1 MTGMSQMAPE
11 RGSEPAA
18 TATAAPSGSPP
29 SRSRANRGSPLRRPN
44 FPAGAAAFLWLLVVG
59 VPLYTLLVATFQRRE
74 NYMASNPLLPPA
86 DPTLDNYVAAIESGL
101 PGFVWN
107 TLLVTVAVVVLV
119 VAFTTTTAFA
129 IVRARTRWTNAVFRI
144 FLLGLA
150 IPLQAVVVPVYLI
163 IVELGLYDSLMAIV
177 LPTAAFALPV
187 CVLILTGSMRDISDD
202 LYEAMALDGA
212 GSVRTF
218 VQLVLPMSRPGIS
231 TVGVYA
237 AIQAWNGFL
246 FPLVL
251 TQSEENRLITL
262 GLFEFQGQFGI
273 DIPGLLA
280 AVVLSAIPILIVYL
294 IARRSLVAGLMGVG
308 GK

>member
-1 MTGMSQMAPE
+1 MAPE
-11 RGSEPAA
+11 HGTEPATP
-18 TATAAPSGSPP
+18 TAPAPSGAPP
-29 SRSRANRGSPLRRPN
+29 SRTRPARGSSRRRPN
-44 FPAGAAAFLWLLVVG
+44 LLAGAGAFLWLLVVG
-59 VPLYTLLVATFQRRE
+59 VPLYTLLVATLQRSE
-74 NYMASNPLLPPA
+74 NYMASNPLVPPA
-86 DPTLDNYVAAIESGL
+86 EPTLDNYVTAIESGL
-101 PGFVWN
+101 LGFVWN
-107 TLLVTVAVVVLV
+107 TLLVTVAVVALV
-119 VAFTTTTAFA
+119 VALTTTTAFA
-129 IVRARTRWTNAVFRI
+129 IVRARTRWTTGVFRV
-144 FLLGLA
+144 FLIGLA

-187 CVLILTGSMRDISDD
+187 CVLILTGSMRDISDE

-262 GLFEFQGQFGI
+262 GLYEFQGQFRV

-280 AVVLSAIPILIVYL
+280 AVVLSAVPILIVYL